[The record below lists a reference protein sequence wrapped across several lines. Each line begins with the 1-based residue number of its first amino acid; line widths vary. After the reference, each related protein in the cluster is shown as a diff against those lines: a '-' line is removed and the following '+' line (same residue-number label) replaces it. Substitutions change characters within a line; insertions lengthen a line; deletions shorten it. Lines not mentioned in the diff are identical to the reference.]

1 MAEQNKPTY
10 IYTYAYSKEE
20 RSLCHLEMRS
30 FFGKATDDNII
41 KSTKRINPN
50 RSPFIRERIEVIYE
64 GAALQELVDQA
75 KDIKMGD
82 QTFKVIFSKT
92 NDRKAPNTI
101 EYQERRDIE
110 RAIGWVIEGEA
121 DVHQPDHIFGMAVVG
136 ERWYFGHYLKSEAVW
151 LQHTKK
157 PREYSTALSTRVARA
172 VSNIA
177 VPDPEGIKSIDPCC
191 GIGTV
196 LVEALSMGIDM
207 DGRDINPLV
216 VEGSRENIEHFGLKG
231 NVTLG
236 PISDVTEN
244 YDVAVIDMPY
254 NLYTHAT
261 PEDQL
266 SILKHARRFAKKVV
280 VITIESMD
288 DMVKEAGFTIID
300 RCETQKGYF
309 TREILVCK

>member
-1 MAEQNKPTY
+1 MTEHKKPTF
-10 IYTYAYSKEE
+10 IYTYAYSNEE

-30 FFGKATDDNII
+30 FFGKETDDNII
-41 KSTKRINPN
+41 KSNTKIDPS

-64 GAALQELVDQA
+64 GYTLQELIDQV

-82 QTFKVIFSKT
+82 QTFKVIFSKI

-121 DVHQPDHIFGMAVVG
+121 DVHQPDHIFGMATVG

-177 VPDPEGIKSIDPCC
+177 VPHPEGIKSIDPCC

-216 VEGSRENIEHFGLKG
+216 VNGSRENIEHFGLKG

-236 PISDVTEN
+236 PISEVTDN

-280 VITIESMD
+280 VITIETMD

-309 TREILVCK
+309 TREILVCE